1 MSSPLV
7 ILLFCLIVLVAVFG
21 YAKKQNSLNGR
32 LKSVLDNHWLRAVIL
47 LNRAEKPSTI
57 SELSKTE
64 KKILLSLSDEEW
76 TEWENLSR
84 ECLGL
89 SKNYPNAFDA
99 LLSGYWDKIQRRDYF
114 VKYHRP
120 DKSRMENHDVA
131 ITSLLLDEVRLI
143 TAEPQ
148 SNLEKIEERHRAVQK
163 IKTKYSE
170 GYKAYCENLKDG
182 SPTDFDIIRDQN
194 NIIELQRIYEEHKAF
209 NGWEERQ
216 KSFFD
221 TYRKILDE
229 TRPHDGKYNY
239 VVPFQKIA
247 LSGIMEESQFE
258 IWQGFCDHYCSSLLE
273 RQDASFRRKYTN
285 VSRFNNR
292 TRHFKES
299 VYDGIFEIICK
310 IDSVIKGNTL
320 AVFVT
325 RNNSKWSTNTY
336 NYHYNYLRNKLTETG
351 HPWCNIDEL
360 YDFENKEKY
369 NVILM
374 IDMITT
380 NQELKTNSAL
390 VIESFK
396 KAVPLI
402 GYYSL
407 LKEYEQDELLA
418 FPMLLK
424 PEYRPVPTNETTI
437 PPVPVVYSEEEE
449 IAFIKGLL
457 SQIVKHSYF
466 KYIALTNVLIGTA
479 VGANHTKKKWLD
491 NPDKYGF
498 KTKSSYG
505 EICGEYT
512 VDGQQTWHDLI
523 QKGNSNDLD
532 DVSHYTYALFKAMG
546 LLGQFRER
554 GSYAVDYMNQIGY
567 LATH

>member
-21 YAKKQNSLNGR
+21 YAKKQNTLNGR

-89 SKNYPNAFDA
+89 SKNYPNAFDE
-99 LLSGYWDKIQRRDYF
+99 LLSGYWDKIQRRDYY

-120 DKSRMENHDVA
+120 NKSRMENHDVA
-131 ITSLLLDEVRLI
+131 ISSLLLDEVRLI
-143 TAEPQ
+143 TAEPKN
-148 SNLEKIEERHRAVQK
+148 NLEKIEERHHAVQK
-163 IKTKYSE
+163 IKKKYSK
-170 GYKAYCENLKDG
+170 GYKAYCDNSKDG
-182 SPTDFDIIRDQN
+182 SPSDYAIIRDLN
-194 NIIELQRIYEEHKAF
+194 IIIELQRIYDEHKAF
-209 NGWEERQ
+209 KGWEERQ

-229 TRPHDGKYNY
+229 IRPHDGKYNY
-239 VVPFQKIA
+239 VVPFQKIT
-247 LSGIMEESQFE
+247 LSGIMEKSQFE
-258 IWQGFCDHYCSSLLE
+258 IWQGFCDHYCSSLLDKQE
-273 RQDASFRRKYTN
+273 TSFKRKYDN
-285 VSRFNNR
+285 VSRFKNR
-292 TRHFKES
+292 ARYFQES
-299 VYDGIFEIICK
+299 VYDGILEIICK
-310 IDSVIKGNTL
+310 IDSVIKGSTL

-325 RNNSKWSTNTY
+325 RNNSKWSTKTY

-360 YDFENKEKY
+360 YNLENKEKY
-369 NVILM
+369 HVILI

-396 KAVPLI
+396 KAVPLV

-407 LKEYEQDELLA
+407 LKVRRVHINLNDFFVTHERIDIA
-418 FPMLLK
+418 GHAIGK
-424 PEYRPVPTNETTI
+424 TRTTGND
-437 PPVPVVYSEEEE
+437 E

-466 KYIALTNVLIGTA
+466 SYFALTNALIGEA
-479 VGANHTKKKWLD
+479 VGAEETKKRWLD
-491 NPDKYGF
+491 YPNKYFF
-498 KTKSSYG
+498 KAIKTYG
-505 EICGEYT
+505 EIEGEYT
-512 VDGQQTWHDLI
+512 VDSQQTWHDLK
-523 QKGNSNDLD
+523 QRGNSNDLD
-532 DVSHYTYALFKAMG
+532 DVSHFTYSLFKAMG

-554 GSYAVDYMNQIGY
+554 GFYAVNYMNQMGY
-567 LATH
+567 LATY